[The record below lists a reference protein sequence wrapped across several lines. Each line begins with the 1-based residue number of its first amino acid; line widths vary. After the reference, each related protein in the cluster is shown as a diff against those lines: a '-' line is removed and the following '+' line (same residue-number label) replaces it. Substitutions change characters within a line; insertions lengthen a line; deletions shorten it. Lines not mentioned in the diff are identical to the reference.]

1 MRPVNPGT
9 VVDEYRDLEEDIAP
23 VASYLQDLYVASLR
37 GSTDAY
43 FCRQVVAD
51 VNDALDDSADAD
63 TREVLDRCGRDPV
76 KLLEEFTD
84 RRDDV
89 RDAAGHGADPDLA
102 GHDREDLED
111 IREKA
116 QICVAVWRELNPLVQ
131 PALKAGAKRL
141 GVYRRARR
149 GLIGRL
155 GAFCSYCEL
164 PVVTSLATEHVL
176 PKATFPAYGAAW
188 DNFLLACAA
197 CNSAKGENPA
207 YDSVDPHATLNLA
220 TAATR
225 ARATFRSPRDPAYTN
240 FGAEYTHVLQHVVR
254 LGSTVVHRADI
265 PTARVSEWFTRGAFS
280 RTTSPVGV
288 LVARVAAPN
297 RLGATRVNAA
307 ALDAIRTFSGTTAA
321 LDWSQVHPA
330 VRVIAPLFIRT
341 SGTYRVATRTR
352 LTDDVC
358 AFYLE
363 HLVVLSM
370 NIPGATGRGK
380 VKQCR
385 VTLGSSSRSIT
396 VDAIDARLMLL
407 ARTFTPAVTGQL
419 GLPDWTAVAAVK
431 VIDPENYEI
440 AFAQRHWVELTE
452 LHPGTEAPREATLR
466 AGEFADMPLELSV
479 RSVAPAPALGGPH
492 PSATTISMVNLNDNR
507 NDHGGAAKGRKE
519 NRIFDRRV
527 YRRTLAWTVAVESLR
542 RAIEALDA
550 NLPPAQRQ
558 VLIDTIGMTAG
569 ATGCATVWTTLI
581 RSLPGATVA
590 QRELKAALLTALDGQ
605 FLGTRLPPP
614 PPPPVIAPPPVQQ
627 TTQTTQTGQSTQP
640 TTSHVPGT

>member
-9 VVDEYRDLEEDIAP
+9 VVDDYRDLEADIAP
-23 VASYLQDLYVASLR
+23 FASYLQALYLASLR

-43 FCRQVVAD
+43 FCRRVVAA
-51 VNDALDDSADAD
+51 VNEALDDDARID
-63 TREVLDRCGRDPV
+63 AEKVLTLCGFDPRT
-76 KLLEEFTD
+76 LLTEFTD
-84 RRDDV
+84 RLDDV
-89 RDAAGHGADPDLA
+89 RDIAGQGQEPDLSGRGGA
-102 GHDREDLED
+102 ALVDL
-111 IREKA
+111 REKA
-116 QICVAVWRELNPLVQ
+116 QICVELWRRLGPRVD
-131 PALKAGAKRL
+131 PALTAGAKRL
-141 GVYRRARR
+141 TVYRRARR

-197 CNSAKGENPA
+197 CNSAKGENPG
-207 YDSVDPHATLNLA
+207 YDSVDPDAALALA
-220 TAATR
+220 TAAAR
-225 ARATFRSPRDPAYTN
+225 ARGTFRSPRDPAYTS

-254 LGSTVVHRADI
+254 LGSTVVHRVDI
-265 PTARVSEWFTRGAFS
+265 PSARVAEWFTRGAFS

-297 RLGATRVNAA
+297 RMGATRVNAA
-307 ALDAIRTFSGTTAA
+307 ALDTIRTFSGTTAA
-321 LDWSQVHPA
+321 FAWDQVHPA
-330 VRVIAPLFIRT
+330 LRAIAPLFLRA
-341 SGTYRVATRTR
+341 SGTYRVAARTR
-352 LTDDVC
+352 LTDYVC

-363 HLVVLSM
+363 HLVVVGM
-370 NIPGATGRGK
+370 NIPGARGRGK

-385 VTLGSSSRSIT
+385 VTLGTSSRSIT

-407 ARTFTPAVTGQL
+407 ARTFTPAVTRQL
-419 GLPDWTAVAAVK
+419 GLPDWTAVGAVK
-431 VIDPENYEI
+431 VIDTENYEI
-440 AFAQRHWVELTE
+440 AFAQRHWVELGE

-466 AGEFADMPLELSV
+466 AGEFSDMPLELSV
-479 RSVAPAPALGGPH
+479 RSIAPAPALGQPH

-507 NDHGGAAKGRKE
+507 NDGGRAAKGKKE

-542 RAIEALDA
+542 RVLEAQGA
-550 NLPPAQRQ
+550 NLPPAQLQ
-558 VLIDTIGMTAG
+558 VLIDAIGTTAG

-581 RSLPGATVA
+581 RSLPGATTA
-590 QRELKAALLTALDGQ
+590 QRDLRTALLTALDGQ

-614 PPPPVIAPPPVQQ
+614 PPPPVIAPPP
-627 TTQTTQTGQSTQP
+627 GI
-640 TTSHVPGT
+640 

>member
-9 VVDEYRDLEEDIAP
+9 VVDDYRDLEEDIAP
-23 VASYLQDLYVASLR
+23 FASYLQDLYLASLR
-37 GSTDAY
+37 GATDAV
-43 FCRQVVAD
+43 FCRRVVTAVD
-51 VNDALDDSADAD
+51 EVLHDFAEVDAD
-63 TREVLDRCGRDPV
+63 EILKLCGRDPA
-76 KLLEEFTD
+76 KLLKEFGD
-84 RRDDV
+84 RLDDV
-89 RDAAGHGADPDLA
+89 RDVAGQGRTPDLT
-102 GHDREDLED
+102 GRSQGVLGDL
-111 IREKA
+111 RNKA
-116 QICVAVWRELNPLVQ
+116 QICAELWRVLSPLVK
-131 PALKAGAKRL
+131 PALTAGAERL
-141 GVYRRARR
+141 KIYRRARR

-176 PKATFPAYGAAW
+176 PKASFPVYGAAW

-207 YDSVDPHATLNLA
+207 YDSVDPGATLTLA

-254 LGSTVVHRADI
+254 IGSAVVHRVDI
-265 PTARVSEWFTRGAFS
+265 PSARVTEWFTRGAFS

-297 RLGATRVNAA
+297 RMGATRVNAA

-321 LDWSQVHPA
+321 ADWNQVHPA

-341 SGTYRVATRTR
+341 AGTYRVAARTR
-352 LTDDVC
+352 LTDDAC

-363 HLVVLSM
+363 HRVVITM
-370 NIPGATGRGK
+370 NIPGARGRGQ

-385 VTLGSSSRSIT
+385 VTLGTSSRSIT

-419 GLPDWTAVAAVK
+419 GLPDWTAVAGVK
-431 VIDPENYEI
+431 VIDTENYEI
-440 AFAQRHWVELTE
+440 TFAQRHWVELTE
-452 LHPGTEAPREATLR
+452 LHPGSEAPREATLR
-466 AGEFADMPLELSV
+466 AGEISDMPLELSV
-479 RSVAPAPALGGPH
+479 RSVAPAPALGQPH
-492 PSATTISMVNLNDNR
+492 PSARTISMVNLNDDR
-507 NDHGGAAKGRKE
+507 NDKGGAAKGRKE

-542 RAIEALDA
+542 RALDA
-550 NLPPAQRQ
+550 LAADLPTAQRQ
-558 VLIDTIGMTAG
+558 VLIDAIGMTAG

-581 RSLPGATVA
+581 RSLPGGTGA

-614 PPPPVIAPPPVQQ
+614 PPPPVQQ
-627 TTQTTQTGQSTQP
+627 TAQTAQTAQTGQSTQT